1 MELPLR
7 NHSASFQYPLSIL
20 CNQEG
25 IRREEGFIRFI
36 RFMRFMSEGTRIFYF
51 LEVHKLTKLNELFF
65 TKGIKRRIRVKKESM
80 PNDLTYP
87 LGESAKIGGWKLY

>member
-25 IRREEGFIRFI
+25 IRVYEVYEDYKVYEVYKVYEGGEQGYFIF
-36 RFMRFMSEGTRIFYF
+36 
-51 LEVHKLTKLNELFF
+51 
-65 TKGIKRRIRVKKESM
+65 
-80 PNDLTYP
+80 
-87 LGESAKIGGWKLY
+87 